1 MMPPSP
7 TIIPPEKQPGEKQN
21 RATPEIVGNGGAK
34 RDSAKPAA
42 ARAENPRPA
51 SADQANADQA
61 NADQANAGPAM
72 IVQGL
77 HKSYGEQKVLNGLDL
92 KVGSGQTVAV
102 LGRSGTG
109 KSVLLRLI
117 IGLQKPD
124 AGTIQIQGQEIT
136 GANLEEMNEIRK
148 KMGFLF
154 QHAALYDSL
163 TVEENVA
170 FPLRRHTEMTA
181 AQRSERVKELLASVG
196 MEADLNKMPSD
207 ISGGMQKRV
216 GLARALAL
224 EPGILLLDEPTAG
237 LDPITSGEIDEL
249 ILKLQEE
256 REVASIVVTHDLHS
270 AKVIADRI
278 VLLHEGNAVIEGTY
292 EELEKSQDEFVA
304 EFFKRD
310 S

>member
-1 MMPPSP
+1 MIVPVPAP
-7 TIIPPEKQPGEKQN
+7 TVTPPEAKRGEKLPAPISVKQ
-21 RATPEIVGNGGAK
+21 VG
-34 RDSAKPAA
+34 AKPATT
-42 ARAENPRPA
+42 
-51 SADQANADQA
+51 DQASS
-61 NADQANAGPAM
+61 GRAM

-77 HKSYGEQKVLNGLDL
+77 HNSYGEQKVLNGLDL

-124 AGTIQIQGQEIT
+124 AGTIQIQGLEIT
-136 GANLEEMNEIRK
+136 NANLEQMNEIRK

-181 AQRSERVKELLASVG
+181 AQRSERVQELLASVG
-196 MEADLNKMPSD
+196 MEADLQKMPSD

-292 EELEKSQDEFVA
+292 EELEKSTDEFVA